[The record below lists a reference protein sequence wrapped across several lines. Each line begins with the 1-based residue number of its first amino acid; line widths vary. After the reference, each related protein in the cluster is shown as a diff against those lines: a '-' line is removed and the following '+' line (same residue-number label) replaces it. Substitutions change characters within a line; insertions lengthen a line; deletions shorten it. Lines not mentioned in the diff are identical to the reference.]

1 MAEQNSLS
9 TLLPELLRLFNN
21 SLESFEKINQAIT
34 SNRDSVTVDLQGSD
48 GNISKVTIP
57 SFGFLKNQIDT
68 LQSNINVI
76 TNVDGAGSSIR
87 LADGTFRKLVLAKL
101 PAEAQD
107 LTALNS
113 VNQFGF
119 KSNWFFESLI
129 NPLLFVTF
137 DVTGQVPIDTERA
150 INKRYI
156 LELNTQSKKNFF
168 NSNYKGRSDVDFDKF
183 LSDLVERNIS
193 YVLDEAVT
201 DLPPREKRYSGK
213 FSVTRISETDF
224 TEEVNGVTQTTQKK
238 LYKLNKLLYSD
249 AEANFSDTIQI
260 KVGDSLEVVSNP
272 VDTRYTVLQ
281 VDSSSNTVVLQLAEG
296 SKAIGIGADVLKIGS
311 SLNDQVEIETTVGFD
326 EYCMVFIKPIDPNSK
341 MPAVNWSPGVAF
353 YTNELTT
360 IDQFGTE
367 QTLSNFYQTQA
378 VDFGRFLL
386 SFAQDKLPTSKEGV
400 TPNAP
405 TLVAGDFSVKNIN
418 KQVTDSDAIVQLQD
432 LNNQKTSLESKLKEL
447 DTAIKQKRTR
457 IQTTNYATEVERD
470 ADKNELQGLITDR
483 STQAELYAS
492 VVKEIAAKAS
502 DNSVSS
508 VTPKYRVRGFFPM
521 PEEKSTPSTGVQD
534 LVKFKTRFR
543 YLSQDGAA
551 NPVDQFSFG
560 DGVGQSQAAFSNWEV
575 IESVIRPRVKNNLT
589 GQYEWATIDNEDA
602 DAVNINQVNI
612 PIRKGEIVEMQIL
625 SVSEAGWPSNPLE
638 SAWSNSVR
646 ITFPADLSS
655 DSAVESIVSQNR
667 EDLAKIA
674 LEEDLNAKGIDQH
687 LASSFTANEQYFG
700 HTAAAIASGFLS
712 ENQTPIDLFAKL
724 TQMQGQLD
732 TFNEILR
739 RAQGKLKVTLIDD
752 QGNVINLVKDT
763 LNRVFAGYYSQEVS
777 TLDDPRGAIVSK
789 TFFIS
794 LENVE
799 QTTLQLIARVTGN
812 RGRMVKQ
819 SENPGFSV
827 AEGGNGTVTLPGT
840 YTWLDNSA
848 ASQSNL
854 RPTYLTNDG
863 DYNLQRKYD
872 LTPILLINPE
882 VQSAYGQDKSL
893 PPFQSAQNK
902 NQFIYSRFKDVSS
915 EEEFYNYVNPE
926 IEYVINLDT
935 AENFY
940 GRTGFSTV
948 QTAGEFVWG
957 GGFENDITPT
967 TAAVLDDSV
976 IEVHIEHPIVAKYEA
991 FKAEYEQKTGDG
1003 ITLAPPPAYPFNC
1016 TSTGNSTADVLF
1028 RQSKFAPLK
1037 SDDVRG
1043 KQQNIYL
1050 NENLIAISQIAID
1063 PTLNYPSFGNPNME
1077 TPDGSPQV
1085 FQPSPSLAA
1094 NTNLINVGVDYG
1106 RNTKNSFDTFDQYL
1120 LGKPSCGSY
1129 LFLSTEDH
1137 VNIQVDGDATTS
1149 FKPVQF
1155 GSSSAL
1161 TVPLV
1166 FQYRMTDYFGDGSGV
1181 LGGLGNVGGDTT
1193 GATTNITYA
1202 KRVGFDVY
1210 PNNLDVFQ
1218 YDIEVFSKY
1227 RPDGLNID
1235 VFPTATLARGLNDL
1249 ERVVST
1255 LAPSITETAVNQQVR
1270 GEQGFT
1276 RRST

>member
-1 MAEQNSLS
+1 
-9 TLLPELLRLFNN
+9 
-21 SLESFEKINQAIT
+21 
-34 SNRDSVTVDLQGSD
+34 
-48 GNISKVTIP
+48 
-57 SFGFLKNQIDT
+57 
-68 LQSNINVI
+68 
-76 TNVDGAGSSIR
+76 
-87 LADGTFRKLVLAKL
+87 
-101 PAEAQD
+101 
-107 LTALNS
+107 
-113 VNQFGF
+113 
-119 KSNWFFESLI
+119 
-129 NPLLFVTF
+129 
-137 DVTGQVPIDTERA
+137 
-150 INKRYI
+150 
-156 LELNTQSKKNFF
+156 
-168 NSNYKGRSDVDFDKF
+168 
-183 LSDLVERNIS
+183 
-193 YVLDEAVT
+193 
-201 DLPPREKRYSGK
+201 
-213 FSVTRISETDF
+213 
-224 TEEVNGVTQTTQKK
+224 
-238 LYKLNKLLYSD
+238 
-249 AEANFSDTIQI
+249 
-260 KVGDSLEVVSNP
+260 
-272 VDTRYTVLQ
+272 
-281 VDSSSNTVVLQLAEG
+281 
-296 SKAIGIGADVLKIGS
+296 
-311 SLNDQVEIETTVGFD
+311 
-326 EYCMVFIKPIDPNSK
+326 
-341 MPAVNWSPGVAF
+341 
-353 YTNELTT
+353 
-360 IDQFGTE
+360 
-367 QTLSNFYQTQA
+367 
-378 VDFGRFLL
+378 
-386 SFAQDKLPTSKEGV
+386 
-400 TPNAP
+400 
-405 TLVAGDFSVKNIN
+405 
-418 KQVTDSDAIVQLQD
+418 
-432 LNNQKTSLESKLKEL
+432 
-447 DTAIKQKRTR
+447 
-457 IQTTNYATEVERD
+457 
-470 ADKNELQGLITDR
+470 
-483 STQAELYAS
+483 
-492 VVKEIAAKAS
+492 
-502 DNSVSS
+502 
-508 VTPKYRVRGFFPM
+508 
-521 PEEKSTPSTGVQD
+521 
-534 LVKFKTRFR
+534 
-543 YLSQDGAA
+543 
-551 NPVDQFSFG
+551 
-560 DGVGQSQAAFSNWEV
+560 
-575 IESVIRPRVKNNLT
+575 
-589 GQYEWATIDNEDA
+589 
-602 DAVNINQVNI
+602 
-612 PIRKGEIVEMQIL
+612 MQIL